1 MAARADIP
9 GRGKLQLKA
18 PAHISHSARETLNR
32 CPKSYFLKYFTP
44 APRRPALWS
53 AGGSAVHEVTEAFDR
68 LPEGRYFTAR
78 DIRDRWKSAFGAQ
91 LDKARQAEPNE
102 WNWGR
107 APSEPI
113 EIWNANG
120 PAFIQAYIAWRERSP
135 YTIWTTPDGLP
146 AIELDVSGY
155 LPGCEVEIKGFVDRI
170 FVDPV
175 FDKLIDVDLK
185 TGKRPPKNGDQF
197 GTYNALMK
205 VKYGVDTDLG
215 VPFLNRK
222 ATLGKPYPL
231 AAYTP
236 EAVGALFGEAW
247 ERIQAGD
254 FPATGI
260 QTNDCF
266 ICDVASSCAAK
277 NGPLAAR
284 YDPSHPDH
292 ETPPF

>member
-1 MAARADIP
+1 
-9 GRGKLQLKA
+9 
-18 PAHISHSARETLNR
+18 
-32 CPKSYFLKYFTP
+32 
-44 APRRPALWS
+44 
-53 AGGSAVHEVTEAFDR
+53 
-68 LPEGRYFTAR
+68 
-78 DIRDRWKSAFGAQ
+78 
-91 LDKARQAEPNE
+91 
-102 WNWGR
+102 
-107 APSEPI
+107 
-113 EIWNANG
+113 
-120 PAFIQAYIAWRERSP
+120 
-135 YTIWTTPDGLP
+135 
-146 AIELDVSGY
+146 
-155 LPGCEVEIKGFVDRI
+155 VEIKGYVDRI
-170 FVDPV
+170 FHDPI

-222 ATLGKPYPL
+222 ATLGKPYEL

-247 ERIQAGD
+247 ERIQAGE

-260 QTNDCF
+260 QAGECF

-284 YDPSHPDH
+284 YDPDSPGYSW
-292 ETPPF
+292 PPF